1 MDVFTNNSNNH
12 FVPYLT
18 FPEDITMDHDLNK
31 DFRKALV
38 HFEQIGHGRFKECYI
53 YLDSLEVKENDGFT
67 GEDLFN
73 FIKIV
78 KANRDY
84 IKEIIPFGGIQNA

>member
-1 MDVFTNNSNNH
+1 MLTENNFKNH

-18 FPEDITMDHDLNK
+18 FPDNITMDHDLNN
-31 DFRKALV
+31 DFSKTLV
-38 HFEQIGHGRFKECYI
+38 HFKQIGHGKFKECYI

-67 GEDLFN
+67 GENLYN
-73 FIKIV
+73 FIKLI

-84 IKEIIPFGGIQNA
+84 IKELIPLGGIQNA